1 MFLTFITFLPIIG
14 AFFLAFFPKE
24 NEGAIKQTALAVAA
38 ADFLLSLFLWAN
50 FDNSTHK
57 MQFELNISWIES
69 WGINYHIGL
78 DGISLLLYVMT
89 TFLTLICIIASW
101 DVKKHI
107 REYMMAM
114 LALSTG
120 MLGVFISLDLFIFY
134 VFWEFQLV
142 PMYIIVG
149 VWGGPR
155 RIYAAV
161 KFFIYTAV
169 GSLLM
174 LVAIIWIYFHVK
186 ETTGVATADILTDGR
201 LILGVARGAFPWEM
215 KRLGTPIEHSK
226 EKFTES
232 LEVLQKLLSEEEV
245 SFSGKYYNFEAL
257 TIMPRPITQPI
268 PIMIAAMDPKSIKNA
283 ALRGF
288 HVQSTVLSGT
298 RELLMERVNA
308 FRDGCEEL
316 GEKGKLLKLSMQRM
330 MFVAKD
336 EKDAEIKNKLA
347 YEYYKRFDNMFTGPG
362 KVKNG
367 NIIPLPRKQSFEE
380 MKDNL
385 LICPINELIDKLSI
399 YAESGVD
406 EFIISSSFGQEQN
419 ETIESMHK
427 ISEEIIPYFKNSKNQ
442 VA

>member
-1 MFLTFITFLPIIG
+1 MDFNHFLTSYMPNPNVGSKVHFQNMIEQSI
-14 AFFLAFFPKE
+14 LAEKLGYKKVSIPE
-24 NEGAIKQTALAVAA
+24 HHLINLLMMPSPLQMAVKIA
-38 ADFLLSLFLWAN
+38 SL
-50 FDNSTHK
+50 TK
-57 MQFELNISWIES
+57 NIS
-69 WGINYHIGL
+69 
-78 DGISLLLYVMT
+78 ISTSVAVLPLHDMRT
-89 TFLTLICIIASW
+89 
-101 DVKKHI
+101 
-107 REYMMAM
+107 
-114 LALSTG
+114 
-120 MLGVFISLDLFIFY
+120 
-134 VFWEFQLV
+134 
-142 PMYIIVG
+142 
-149 VWGGPR
+149 
-155 RIYAAV
+155 YA
-161 KFFIYTAV
+161 
-169 GSLLM
+169 G
-174 LVAIIWIYFHVK
+174 
-186 ETTGVATADILTDGR
+186 EVATADILTDGR

-215 KRLGTPIEHSK
+215 KRLGTPIENSK

-336 EKDAEIKNKLA
+336 EKDAEKKNKLA

-399 YAESGVD
+399 YAEAGVD

>member
-1 MFLTFITFLPIIG
+1 MDFNHFLTSYMPNPNVGSKVHFQNMIEQSI
-14 AFFLAFFPKE
+14 LAEKLGYKKVSIPE
-24 NEGAIKQTALAVAA
+24 HHLINLLMMPSPLQMAVKIA
-38 ADFLLSLFLWAN
+38 SL
-50 FDNSTHK
+50 TK
-57 MQFELNISWIES
+57 NIS
-69 WGINYHIGL
+69 
-78 DGISLLLYVMT
+78 ISTSVAVLPLHDMRT
-89 TFLTLICIIASW
+89 
-101 DVKKHI
+101 
-107 REYMMAM
+107 
-114 LALSTG
+114 
-120 MLGVFISLDLFIFY
+120 
-134 VFWEFQLV
+134 
-142 PMYIIVG
+142 
-149 VWGGPR
+149 
-155 RIYAAV
+155 YA
-161 KFFIYTAV
+161 
-169 GSLLM
+169 G
-174 LVAIIWIYFHVK
+174 
-186 ETTGVATADILTDGR
+186 EVATADILTDGR

-268 PIMIAAMDPKSIKNA
+268 PIMIAAMDPNSIKNA

-298 RELLMERVNA
+298 KELLMERVNA
-308 FRDGCEEL
+308 FREGCEEL

-336 EKDAEIKNKLA
+336 EKDAEKKNKLA

-399 YAESGVD
+399 YAEAGVD

-427 ISEEIIPYFKNSKNQ
+427 ISEEIIPYFKNSKYQ

>member
-1 MFLTFITFLPIIG
+1 MPNLNVGSKVHFQNMIEQSILAEKLGYKKVSIPEHHLINLLMMPSPLQMAVKIASLT
-14 AFFLAFFPKE
+14 K
-24 NEGAIKQTALAVAA
+24 
-38 ADFLLSLFLWAN
+38 
-50 FDNSTHK
+50 
-57 MQFELNISWIES
+57 NIS
-69 WGINYHIGL
+69 
-78 DGISLLLYVMT
+78 ISTSVAVLPLHDMRT
-89 TFLTLICIIASW
+89 
-101 DVKKHI
+101 
-107 REYMMAM
+107 
-114 LALSTG
+114 
-120 MLGVFISLDLFIFY
+120 
-134 VFWEFQLV
+134 
-142 PMYIIVG
+142 
-149 VWGGPR
+149 
-155 RIYAAV
+155 YA
-161 KFFIYTAV
+161 
-169 GSLLM
+169 G
-174 LVAIIWIYFHVK
+174 
-186 ETTGVATADILTDGR
+186 EVATADILTDGR

-268 PIMIAAMDPKSIKNA
+268 PIMIAAMDPNSIKNA

-298 RELLMERVNA
+298 KELLMERVNA
-308 FRDGCEEL
+308 FREGCEEL

-336 EKDAEIKNKLA
+336 EKDAEKKNKLA

-399 YAESGVD
+399 YAEAGVD

-427 ISEEIIPYFKNSKNQ
+427 ISEEIIPYFKNSKYQ

>member
-1 MFLTFITFLPIIG
+1 MDFNHFLTSYMPNPNVGSKVHFQNMIEQSI
-14 AFFLAFFPKE
+14 LAEKLGYKKVSIPE
-24 NEGAIKQTALAVAA
+24 HHLINLLMMPSPLQMAVKIA
-38 ADFLLSLFLWAN
+38 SL
-50 FDNSTHK
+50 TK
-57 MQFELNISWIES
+57 NIS
-69 WGINYHIGL
+69 
-78 DGISLLLYVMT
+78 ISTSVAVLPLHDMRT
-89 TFLTLICIIASW
+89 
-101 DVKKHI
+101 
-107 REYMMAM
+107 
-114 LALSTG
+114 
-120 MLGVFISLDLFIFY
+120 
-134 VFWEFQLV
+134 
-142 PMYIIVG
+142 
-149 VWGGPR
+149 
-155 RIYAAV
+155 YA
-161 KFFIYTAV
+161 
-169 GSLLM
+169 G
-174 LVAIIWIYFHVK
+174 
-186 ETTGVATADILTDGR
+186 EVATADILTDGR

-232 LEVLQKLLSEEEV
+232 LEVLQKLLGEEEV
-245 SFSGKYYNFEAL
+245 SYSGKYYNFESL

-268 PIMIAAMDPKSIKNA
+268 PIMIAAMDPNSIKNA

-298 RELLMERVNA
+298 KELLMERVNA

-336 EKDAEIKNKLA
+336 EKDAEKKNKLA

-385 LICPINELIDKLSI
+385 LICPINELIDKLNI
-399 YAESGVD
+399 YAEAGVD

>member
-1 MFLTFITFLPIIG
+1 MDFNHFLTSYMPNPNVGSKVHFQNMIEQSI
-14 AFFLAFFPKE
+14 LAEKLGYKKVSIPE
-24 NEGAIKQTALAVAA
+24 HHLINLLMMPSPLQMAV
-38 ADFLLSLFLWAN
+38 
-50 FDNSTHK
+50 K
-57 MQFELNISWIES
+57 
-69 WGINYHIGL
+69 
-78 DGISLLLYVMT
+78 
-89 TFLTLICIIASW
+89 IASLTK
-101 DVKKHI
+101 DI
-107 REYMMAM
+107 SI
-114 LALSTG
+114 STSVAVLPLHD
-120 MLGVFISLDLFIFY
+120 M
-134 VFWEFQLV
+134 
-142 PMYIIVG
+142 
-149 VWGGPR
+149 R
-155 RIYAAV
+155 TYA
-161 KFFIYTAV
+161 
-169 GSLLM
+169 G
-174 LVAIIWIYFHVK
+174 
-186 ETTGVATADILTDGR
+186 EVATADILTDGR

-268 PIMIAAMDPKSIKNA
+268 PIMIAAMDPNSIKNA

-298 RELLMERVNA
+298 KELLMERVNA
-308 FRDGCEEL
+308 FREGCEEL

-336 EKDAEIKNKLA
+336 EKDAEKKNKLA

-399 YAESGVD
+399 YAEAGVD

-427 ISEEIIPYFKNSKNQ
+427 ISEEIIPYFKNSKYQ

>member
-1 MFLTFITFLPIIG
+1 MDFNHFLTSYMPNPNVGSKVHFQNMIEQSI
-14 AFFLAFFPKE
+14 LAEKLGYKKVSIPE
-24 NEGAIKQTALAVAA
+24 HHLINLLMMPSPLQMAVKIA
-38 ADFLLSLFLWAN
+38 SL
-50 FDNSTHK
+50 TK
-57 MQFELNISWIES
+57 NIS
-69 WGINYHIGL
+69 
-78 DGISLLLYVMT
+78 ISTSVAVLPLHDMRT
-89 TFLTLICIIASW
+89 
-101 DVKKHI
+101 
-107 REYMMAM
+107 
-114 LALSTG
+114 
-120 MLGVFISLDLFIFY
+120 
-134 VFWEFQLV
+134 
-142 PMYIIVG
+142 
-149 VWGGPR
+149 
-155 RIYAAV
+155 YA
-161 KFFIYTAV
+161 
-169 GSLLM
+169 G
-174 LVAIIWIYFHVK
+174 
-186 ETTGVATADILTDGR
+186 EVATADILTDGR

-257 TIMPRPITQPI
+257 TIMPRPITQHI

-399 YAESGVD
+399 YAEAGVD
-406 EFIISSSFGQEQN
+406 EFIISSNFGQEQN

-427 ISEEIIPYFKNSKNQ
+427 ISEEIIPYFKNSKNK

>member
-1 MFLTFITFLPIIG
+1 MDFNHFLTSYMPNPNVGSKEHFQNMIEQSI
-14 AFFLAFFPKE
+14 LAEKLGYKKVSIPE
-24 NEGAIKQTALAVAA
+24 HHLINLLMMPSPLQMAV
-38 ADFLLSLFLWAN
+38 
-50 FDNSTHK
+50 K
-57 MQFELNISWIES
+57 
-69 WGINYHIGL
+69 
-78 DGISLLLYVMT
+78 
-89 TFLTLICIIASW
+89 IASLTK
-101 DVKKHI
+101 DI
-107 REYMMAM
+107 SI
-114 LALSTG
+114 STSVAVLPLHD
-120 MLGVFISLDLFIFY
+120 M
-134 VFWEFQLV
+134 
-142 PMYIIVG
+142 
-149 VWGGPR
+149 R
-155 RIYAAV
+155 TYA
-161 KFFIYTAV
+161 
-169 GSLLM
+169 G
-174 LVAIIWIYFHVK
+174 
-186 ETTGVATADILTDGR
+186 EVATADILTDGR

-215 KRLGTPIEHSK
+215 KRLGTPIENSK

-257 TIMPRPITQPI
+257 TIMPRPITKPI
-268 PIMIAAMDPKSIKNA
+268 PIMIAAMDPNSIKNA

-298 RELLMERVNA
+298 KELLMERVNA
-308 FRDGCEEL
+308 FREGCEEL

-336 EKDAEIKNKLA
+336 EKDAEKKNKLA

-399 YAESGVD
+399 YAEAGVD

>member
-1 MFLTFITFLPIIG
+1 MDFNHFLTSYMPNPNVGSKVHFQNMIEQSI
-14 AFFLAFFPKE
+14 LAEKLGYKKVSIPE
-24 NEGAIKQTALAVAA
+24 HHLINLLMMPSPLQMAVKIA
-38 ADFLLSLFLWAN
+38 SL
-50 FDNSTHK
+50 TK
-57 MQFELNISWIES
+57 NIS
-69 WGINYHIGL
+69 
-78 DGISLLLYVMT
+78 ISTSVAVLPLHDMRT
-89 TFLTLICIIASW
+89 
-101 DVKKHI
+101 
-107 REYMMAM
+107 
-114 LALSTG
+114 
-120 MLGVFISLDLFIFY
+120 
-134 VFWEFQLV
+134 
-142 PMYIIVG
+142 
-149 VWGGPR
+149 
-155 RIYAAV
+155 YA
-161 KFFIYTAV
+161 
-169 GSLLM
+169 G
-174 LVAIIWIYFHVK
+174 
-186 ETTGVATADILTDGR
+186 EVATADILTDGR

-399 YAESGVD
+399 YAEAGVD

>member
-1 MFLTFITFLPIIG
+1 MDFNHFLTSYMPNPNVGSKVHFQNMIEQSI
-14 AFFLAFFPKE
+14 LAEKLGYKKVSIPE
-24 NEGAIKQTALAVAA
+24 HHLINLLMMPSPLQMAVKIA
-38 ADFLLSLFLWAN
+38 SL
-50 FDNSTHK
+50 TK
-57 MQFELNISWIES
+57 NIS
-69 WGINYHIGL
+69 
-78 DGISLLLYVMT
+78 ISTSVAVLPLHDMRT
-89 TFLTLICIIASW
+89 
-101 DVKKHI
+101 
-107 REYMMAM
+107 
-114 LALSTG
+114 
-120 MLGVFISLDLFIFY
+120 
-134 VFWEFQLV
+134 
-142 PMYIIVG
+142 
-149 VWGGPR
+149 
-155 RIYAAV
+155 YAGEV
-161 KFFIYTAV
+161 T
-169 GSLLM
+169 
-174 LVAIIWIYFHVK
+174 
-186 ETTGVATADILTDGR
+186 TADILTDGR

-215 KRLGTPIEHSK
+215 KRLGTPIENSK

-245 SFSGKYYNFEAL
+245 SFKGKYYNFESL

-283 ALRGF
+283 AMRGF

-298 RELLMERVNA
+298 KELLMERVNA
-308 FRDGCEEL
+308 FRDGCDEL

-336 EKDAEIKNKLA
+336 EKDAEKKNKLA

-380 MKDNL
+380 MRENL

-399 YAESGVD
+399 YAEAGVD

>member
-1 MFLTFITFLPIIG
+1 MDFNHFLTSYMPNPNVGSKVHFQNMIEQSI
-14 AFFLAFFPKE
+14 LAEKLGYKKVSIPE
-24 NEGAIKQTALAVAA
+24 HHLINLLMMPSPLQMAVKIA
-38 ADFLLSLFLWAN
+38 SL
-50 FDNSTHK
+50 TK
-57 MQFELNISWIES
+57 NIS
-69 WGINYHIGL
+69 
-78 DGISLLLYVMT
+78 ISTSVAVLPLHDMRT
-89 TFLTLICIIASW
+89 
-101 DVKKHI
+101 
-107 REYMMAM
+107 
-114 LALSTG
+114 
-120 MLGVFISLDLFIFY
+120 
-134 VFWEFQLV
+134 
-142 PMYIIVG
+142 
-149 VWGGPR
+149 
-155 RIYAAV
+155 YA
-161 KFFIYTAV
+161 
-169 GSLLM
+169 G
-174 LVAIIWIYFHVK
+174 
-186 ETTGVATADILTDGR
+186 EVATADILTDGR

-268 PIMIAAMDPKSIKNA
+268 PIMIAAMDPNSIKNA

-399 YAESGVD
+399 YAEAGVD